1 MAVFCFIGIQVNKDV
16 ALLKPDEL
24 TVLFFG
30 KTGVGKSSTLNSL
43 FGLNWAT
50 DNAVA
55 CTKEPQIA
63 YLDHFHYTGFPY
75 QQVRVVDMPGIGE
88 SLTDD
93 ENYMPHYEEWI
104 PQTHSLVWVTQ
115 ADTRAYKRDEIFLT
129 KFLPLF
135 QPDIFLIVAL
145 NKIDCLGV
153 DEGEKPFNLERGEPS
168 EHQLNRISEKIEDV
182 YGIFQGAINGK
193 VSFDK
198 EQIIPYTS
206 VYGWGLENL
215 KTKIFTRG

>member
-1 MAVFCFIGIQVNKDV
+1 MLLISTQAEQVV
-16 ALLKPDEL
+16 TLLKIDQL

-30 KTGVGKSSTLNSL
+30 KTGVGKSSTLNAL

-63 YLDHFHYTGFPY
+63 YLDSFHYAGFPY

-93 ENYMPHYEEWI
+93 ETYMSDYKQWI

-129 KFLPLF
+129 QLLPLF
-135 QPDIFLIVAL
+135 KSDIFLILAL
-145 NKIDCLGV
+145 NKVDCLGV
-153 DEGEKPFNLERGEPS
+153 DEGENNFDFERGEPS
-168 EHQLNRISEKIEDV
+168 ADQVKKIDEKIEDV
-182 YGIFQGAINGK
+182 YRIFQSAINGK
-193 VSFDK
+193 IRFEK
-198 EQIIPYTS
+198 EQIIPHTS
-206 VYGWGLENL
+206 VYGWGLDNL